1 MKKLFIALC
10 ITLAG
15 FAANAQESGAMGL
28 GVNLGVSPILE
39 DGAPTNFEIGA
50 KFQYGLTNTVR
61 LQADLDYAFKA
72 DYIDVLTL
80 SANAH
85 FLIPVADKVRLYP
98 LAGIGYGRVG
108 FSSGLDFDGGH
119 FNLSE
124 HWNRFLFNVGLGGEY
139 DFATNLSV
147 NLEFK
152 YQYMKDFNRLP
163 ILLGLT
169 YHF

>member
-1 MKKLFIALC
+1 MKKLVIALC
-10 ITLAG
+10 IALAG
-15 FAANAQESGAMGL
+15 IAAHAQESGSMGL
-28 GVNLGVSPILE
+28 GVNLGVAPILE

-50 KFQYGLTNTVR
+50 KFQYGLTGTVR

-72 DYIDVLTL
+72 DYVDVLTV

-98 LAGIGYGRVG
+98 LAGLGYGRVG
-108 FSSGLDFDGGH
+108 YSAGFNFGGGH
-119 FNLSE
+119 FKVSD
-124 HWNRFLFNVGLGGEY
+124 HFSRFLFNVGLGGEY
-139 DFATNLSV
+139 DFATNLAV

-169 YHF
+169 YRF